1 MITIKYSG
9 GLGNQIFQYIFG
21 LTKAQELACD
31 LDFDMSFF
39 KKNPKRPYQ
48 MDIFGIDSPA
58 NKDFRIP
65 IFWKLRKFI
74 KKDKFMNLNIYRETS
89 FLYEKKSEEI
99 KDNTFIEGFFQSVKY
114 FDETHARNV
123 LTFKKEGSKKTKEI
137 MEKMKGENSVSI
149 HIRRG
154 DYVQKARYK
163 NLYNQLTLEHYA
175 RAIEIIK
182 EKVENPTFYIFSD
195 DPEWVRK
202 NLKVEN
208 ATYISHNTG
217 NDSWQD
223 LMLMANAKHNIIA
236 NSSFSYWGAML
247 NNNENKVVIAPE
259 IWFSENKPEQQTKDI
274 YPANWIKL

>member
-21 LTKAQELACD
+21 ITKAKELSTSV
-31 LDFDMSFF
+31 DFDMSFF
-39 KKNPKRPYQ
+39 KKNPNRPYQ
-48 MDIFGIDSPA
+48 MDIFGIEPIP

-65 IFWKLRKFI
+65 IYWKLRKFI
-74 KKDKFMNLNIYRETS
+74 KKDCFIGLNIYRETS
-89 FLYEKKSEEI
+89 FLYEEKSEQI
-99 KDNTFIEGFFQSVKY
+99 TDNTFIEGFFQSAKY
-114 FDETHARNV
+114 FNENEARNI
-123 LTFKKEGSKKTKEI
+123 LTFKKEGSKKTQEI
-137 MEKMKGENSVSI
+137 MEKMKSENSVSI

-163 NLYNQLTLEHYA
+163 SLYNQLTLEHYA
-175 RAIEIIK
+175 RAIELIK

-195 DPEWVRK
+195 DPSWVEE

-208 ATYISHNTG
+208 ATYISHNSG

-223 LMLMANAKHNIIA
+223 LMLMARAKHNIIA

-247 NNNENKVVIAPE
+247 NGNENKIVIAPE
-259 IWFSENKPEQQTKDI
+259 IWFTENKPEQLTKDI
-274 YPANWIKL
+274 YPENWIKL

>member
-21 LTKAQELACD
+21 LTKAGEIGCEV
-31 LDFDMSFF
+31 DFDMSFF

-48 MDIFGIDSPA
+48 MDIFGITPAA

-65 IFWKLRKFI
+65 IYWKLRKFI

-89 FLYEKKSEEI
+89 FIYEEKSKEI
-99 KDNTFIEGFFQSVKY
+99 KDNTFIEGFFQSAKY
-114 FDETHARNV
+114 FDETFARNV
-123 LTFKKEGSKKTKEI
+123 LTFKKEGSKKTQEI
-137 MEKMKGENSVSI
+137 MEKMKSENSVSI

-163 NLYNQLTLEHYA
+163 NLFNQLTLEHYA
-175 RAIEIIK
+175 RAVEIIK

-195 DPEWVRK
+195 DPEWVK
-202 NLKVEN
+202 ENLKIEG

-223 LMLMANAKHNIIA
+223 LMLMASAKHNIIA

-247 NNNENKVVIAPE
+247 NGNENKVVIAPE
-259 IWFSENKPEQQTKDI
+259 IWFAENKPEQQTKDI
-274 YPANWIKL
+274 YPNNWIKL